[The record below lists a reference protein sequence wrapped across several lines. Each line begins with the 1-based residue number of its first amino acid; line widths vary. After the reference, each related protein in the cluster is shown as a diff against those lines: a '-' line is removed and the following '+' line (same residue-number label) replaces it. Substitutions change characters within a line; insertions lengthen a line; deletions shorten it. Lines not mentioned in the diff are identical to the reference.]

1 MEELKK
7 LPIGVEFF
15 TDFKADNFYYV
26 DKTGFIREFLRKV
39 KIVNRLK

>member
-15 TDFKADNFYYV
+15 KDFKEDHFYYV
-26 DKTGFIREFLRKV
+26 DKT
-39 KIVNRLK
+39 NTLKKHYVY